1 MSLFVAGKFLTCE
14 SRISVVCG
22 EKEFSVT
29 KTDFV
34 PVREKAA
41 SSARSYK
48 TQAASFIH
56 FVILRERDGI
66 VVRKT
71 FL

>member
-1 MSLFVAGKFLTCE
+1 MSLSVAVLTCE
-14 SRISVVCG
+14 SRISVVRG

-41 SSARSYK
+41 SSASSYK

-56 FVILRERDGI
+56 FIILRERDGI